1 MLNANEKK
9 CRQRILEL
17 LEDTGSKGLQA
28 GSFYYHLPHKGA
40 IIDRVLEE
48 MVEVGDIIVDPYLD
62 MGFVVLPQNFVP
74 ECPPTDGELEIVGSS
89 EPASVF

>member
-1 MLNANEKK
+1 MLNANEKR
-9 CRQRILEL
+9 CRERILEL
-17 LEDTGSKGLQA
+17 LEGTDSHGLQA
-28 GSFYYHLPHKGA
+28 WSFYYHLPHQGA

-48 MVEVGDIIVDPYLD
+48 MIEVGDIIVDPYLD

-74 ECPPTDGELEIVGSS
+74 ECLPADKELEIVGSS